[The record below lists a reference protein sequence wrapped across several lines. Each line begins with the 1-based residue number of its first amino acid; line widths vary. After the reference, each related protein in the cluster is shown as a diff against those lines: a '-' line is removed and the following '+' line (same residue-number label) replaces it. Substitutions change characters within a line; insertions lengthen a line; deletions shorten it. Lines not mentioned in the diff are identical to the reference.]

1 MTLTVIAGFG
11 AKPGM
16 EDDLRTALEGM
27 IEPSLEEAG
36 CLAYEPYTD
45 PNQPARMVLIEE
57 WTDKEALDLHFTTP
71 HFEHVAGVLGTLLV
85 KPFTIRHL
93 VAPETS

>member
-1 MTLTVIAGFG
+1 MTLTVIAGFQ
-11 AKPGM
+11 AKPGA
-16 EDDLRTALEGM
+16 EDDLRTALEAM

-57 WTDKEALDLHFTTP
+57 WTSKQALDLHFATP
-71 HFEHVAGVLGTLLV
+71 HFAHVASVLDALLV
-85 KPFTIRHL
+85 EPFTIKHL
-93 VAPETS
+93 IDAETK